1 MYIHQNKMNIQQ
13 TSGTNLTF
21 ILHILENIPCLLFMG
36 MKGMVSSIIQSY
48 YGIFQSLDITILE
61 QLLDTWV
68 SQLSCLQKRG
78 IGWPSLKNHVV
89 FYPKL

>member
-21 ILHILENIPCLLFMG
+21 ILHILKNIPCLING
-36 MKGMVSSIIQSY
+36 HEGHGIQSY
-48 YGIFQSLDITILE
+48 YGIFQSVDITILE

-78 IGWPSLKNHVV
+78 IGWPSPKNHVV